1 MPRKKAPCKKAKP
14 SRKKCENCIHFV
26 SGDNDICEP
35 CKKSDA
41 MQNCQSTISTGISV
55 AKHAKNDRP
64 ESRSTDV
71 ARRAEPSHD
80 AVEKDAVEQ
89 AQGGVQ
95 KRKKESSS
103 VPERTPQKS
112 RRVNGLRDVIMGDTV
127 DAPDT
132 EAMKI
137 RGNGFQEE
145 GDDRENNCDGWNEY
159 DTDTL
164 TINFDDVNREQPP
177 PMREVIFT
185 ARKNIQEPDGSYR
198 QFEPD
203 ERYRLTGPLFKCCE
217 NCHRWSCEERDMEEL
232 DFQVVSEKN
241 MKEMR
246 SNGDDLS
253 LQSDDAVVN
262 VRHDFTVERGDN
274 VARPIDVVLHKDN
287 LEIDTLVKLPKF
299 RFLGTFCFI
308 DRPKTIK
315 SGGQPWCDTMDLCRQ
330 CREYITGRFHESDE
344 FPNVPSKT
352 KWIAQNNAYDIWRK
366 DNKKEWDAK
375 NSRQCYW
382 PAHVWILLCDD
393 RVLEIQARFLWSM
406 LPMVMRGWWHESI
419 IRRKGWI
426 FCPGGK
432 LKPSR
437 KRMKTSRQSK
447 YGQFIEASMPVLAD
461 SDNRT
466 DLYGDRSLN
475 RIVPEKPYTVCN
487 SIDGHEDMVTGIWMM
502 GQPILNVDPYFAC
515 DFIDGHQDM
524 VMAVCTEQSI
534 LDVDMLCHKN
544 TGPGSQR
551 SMGYCKGFDVEKYC
565 RGSNPSGMMYTP
577 NNFLSTGVCADVCIG
592 DEDDPYFSCSYESP
606 VPMFVD
612 RSTEYL
618 ECLKCR
624 DLNVAPSL
632 MHFFDNHHSICDVKC
647 PFGCTSFLFKCGS
660 IDFETI
666 IFRYMSPYIDRR
678 ATRQP
683 ITRKQNG
690 LVGARNDFLSY
701 NGSWIPQ
708 AKSSSIDI
716 NQSISRV
723 FLMTR
728 RGPMV
733 ATCENH
739 DEGSKQRYLHPP
751 MNPATGPLPSRSSS
765 QLAHT
770 VMVPRVV
777 KCMRAHTYNTTFEV
791 VECNGNYKGIDSM
804 DVRNGGNLTLTS
816 PVHDTNLLLSV
827 RYRPDI
833 IILLQK
839 LVKNGVIPQSFAS
852 ETILA
857 AKALFEQ
864 KVGGAREDIR
874 TVYEEFSSPVE
885 EALEG
890 ATSISFV
897 DSILLERI
905 LSKCFS
911 CRDLRRKCKMFI
923 HSFLKSLFLQELK
936 YTPFWCMFTL
946 LQVSVKR
953 IVSYRRRNLYPGGH
967 HLLFGF
973 IRVTHMEL
981 NPFQFL
987 K

>member
-1 MPRKKAPCKKAKP
+1 
-14 SRKKCENCIHFV
+14 
-26 SGDNDICEP
+26 
-35 CKKSDA
+35 
-41 MQNCQSTISTGISV
+41 
-55 AKHAKNDRP
+55 
-64 ESRSTDV
+64 
-71 ARRAEPSHD
+71 
-80 AVEKDAVEQ
+80 
-89 AQGGVQ
+89 
-95 KRKKESSS
+95 
-103 VPERTPQKS
+103 
-112 RRVNGLRDVIMGDTV
+112 
-127 DAPDT
+127 
-132 EAMKI
+132 
-137 RGNGFQEE
+137 
-145 GDDRENNCDGWNEY
+145 
-159 DTDTL
+159 
-164 TINFDDVNREQPP
+164 
-177 PMREVIFT
+177 
-185 ARKNIQEPDGSYR
+185 
-198 QFEPD
+198 
-203 ERYRLTGPLFKCCE
+203 
-217 NCHRWSCEERDMEEL
+217 MEEL

-274 VARPIDVVLHKDN
+274 FARPIDVVLHKDD

-299 RFLGTFCFI
+299 RWLGKFCFI

-315 SGGQPWCDTMDLCRQ
+315 SGGQPWCETMDLCRQ
-330 CREYITGRFHESDE
+330 CREYITGRFHASDE

-382 PAHVWILLCDD
+382 PARVWILLCDD
-393 RVLEIQARFLWSM
+393 RVLEIQARLLWSM

-475 RIVPEKPYTVCN
+475 RVLREKPYTVCN
-487 SIDGHEDMVTGIWMM
+487 SVDGHEDMVTGMWM

-524 VMAVCTEQSI
+524 FTAVCTEQSI

-544 TGPGSQR
+544 TGPGPQR

-606 VPMFVD
+606 APMFVD

-660 IDFETI
+660 VDFETI
-666 IFRYMSPYIDRR
+666 IFRYMSPYIDRG

-683 ITRKQNG
+683 ASRNKQNG

-701 NGSWIPQ
+701 NGSWLPQ

-728 RGPMV
+728 QGPMV

-739 DEGSKQRYLHPP
+739 DGGSKQRYLHPP
-751 MNPATGPLPSRSSS
+751 MNPATGPLPSKSSA

-777 KCMRAHTYNTTFEV
+777 KCMRAHAYNTTFEV
-791 VECNGNYKGIDSM
+791 IECNGNWKGVDSM
-804 DVRNGGNLTLTS
+804 DIRDGGNLALTS

-827 RYRPDI
+827 HFRRDI

-839 LVKNGVIPQSFAS
+839 LVKNGVIQQSFAS

-857 AKALFEQ
+857 ATALFEQ
-864 KVGGAREDIR
+864 KVGGARKDIR
-874 TVYEEFSSPVE
+874 TVYEEYCSPVE

-897 DSILLERI
+897 DSIILERI
-905 LSKCFS
+905 LSKSFS
-911 CRDLRRKCKMFI
+911 CRDLRRKCKTFI
-923 HSFLKSLFLQELK
+923 HSFLKSLFLQELM
-936 YTPFWCMFTL
+936 YTPFWCLFTL

-981 NPFQFL
+981 NPFQSL